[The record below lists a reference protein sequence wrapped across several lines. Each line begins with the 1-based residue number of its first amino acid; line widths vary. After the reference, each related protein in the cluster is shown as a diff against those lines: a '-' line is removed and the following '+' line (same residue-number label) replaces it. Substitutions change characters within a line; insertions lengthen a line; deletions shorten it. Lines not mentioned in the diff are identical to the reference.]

1 MTAAA
6 ILSPIAPK
14 TCPKCH
20 EDKPQT
26 SEFWYPRGG
35 GRVGLQSVCK
45 LCQSAYQKQK
55 SADGPLAAALQD
67 RSALL
72 LTGLKRCSSCGGAKP
87 FDSFSRKHDTYD
99 GLTSSCADCVAQKRK
114 AAKIKR
120 SKEYKNYLEKESRRI
135 ELIELGLKKCL
146 KCNVEKEASNSFF
159 SNSKKT
165 YDGLHCVCKQCDLIR
180 LYTKYKQNPEPAK
193 AARKLYVASNKTKVY
208 DAIKA
213 WRNSTPQNKL
223 AHKVRNLI
231 RRSVKNRGYT
241 KRSKTHE
248 ILGCDWEFFK
258 THIERQFVK
267 GMGWEKMGSEIHID
281 HITPIASATNEEE
294 LLALNHFTNL
304 RPMWAKDNQSKGAR
318 ITCLI

>member
-20 EDKPQT
+20 EDKQQT

-45 LCQSAYQKQK
+45 LCQSAYRKQK
-55 SADGPLAAALQD
+55 SADGPLAVALKD
-67 RSALL
+67 RSELL
-72 LTGLKRCSSCGGAKP
+72 LIGLKRCSGCGDAKSLDL
-87 FDSFSRKHDTYD
+87 FYRKHDTYD
-99 GLTSSCADCVAQKRK
+99 GLTSSCSDCVVKKQKV
-114 AAKIKR
+114 AKIKR
-120 SKEYKNYLEKESRRI
+120 SKTYQDYLEKESRRI
-135 ELIELGLKKCL
+135 ALIGLGLKKCT

-159 SNSKKT
+159 SNSKKA
-165 YDGLHCVCKQCDLIR
+165 YDGLHCVCKKCDLIR
-180 LYTKYKQNPEPAK
+180 LNQKYKLNPEPAK

-267 GMGWEKMGSEIHID
+267 GMDWEKMGSEIHID

>member
-1 MTAAA
+1 MTATA
-6 ILSPIAPK
+6 ILATIAPK
-14 TCPKCH
+14 TCPKCG
-20 EDKPQT
+20 EAKPQT
-26 SEFWYPRGG
+26 FDFWYSRGG
-35 GRVGLQSVCK
+35 NRHGLQSVCK
-45 LCQSAYQKQK
+45 LCQSAYSKQK
-55 SADGPLAAALQD
+55 RAGGPLQAALKD
-67 RSALL
+67 RSELIL
-72 LTGLKRCSSCGGAKP
+72 IGLKRCSSCGDAKP
-87 FDSFSRKHDTYD
+87 LDVFGRKHDTYD
-99 GLTSSCADCVAQKRK
+99 GLTSSCLECVAQSRK

-120 SKEYKNYLEKESRRI
+120 SKAYQNYLEKESRRI
-135 ELIELGLKKCL
+135 ALIGLGLKKCI

-159 SNSKKT
+159 SKSKKA
-165 YDGLHCVCKQCDLIR
+165 YDGLHCVCKQCDSIR
-180 LYTKYKQNPEPAK
+180 LYKKYKQNPEPAK
-193 AARKLYVASNKTKVY
+193 AARKLYVANNKTKVY

-213 WRNSTPQNKL
+213 WRNSTTQNKL

-267 GMGWEKMGSEIHID
+267 GMDWEKMGSEIHID

-304 RPMWAKDNQSKGAR
+304 RPMWAKENQAKGAR